1 MDYLSKR
8 IIKNYKIEFF
18 DLVQDLRNDLGDNWE
33 FHHYLVGSARRN
45 MVLDSNEGFD
55 LDFHL
60 MLTKWPTELSDEEI
74 KKEIMDSINNVKPDH
89 LSNSKDSTHV
99 ITLKCVQEE
108 KLVYS
113 YDIAIIHKEIK
124 SQILKN
130 EKKDGRNGPYHFVDI
145 PDSSAFFEKYRK
157 IKGPQMW
164 QDLRDNYRGKK
175 ETQHLVNKEY
185 RIYSFALLQSA
196 TNEVLQKYG
205 KI

>member
-1 MDYLSKR
+1 MEYLSKR
-8 IIKNYKIEFF
+8 VIKNYKIEFF
-18 DLVQDLRNDLGDNWE
+18 DLVEDLRKDLGDNWE

-60 MLTKWPTELSDEEI
+60 MLTKWPAELSDEEI
-74 KKEIMDSINNVKPDH
+74 KKEIMKSIDNVKPDH

-99 ITLKCVQEE
+99 ITLKCVQDD

-130 EKKDGRNGPYHFVDI
+130 EKQNDSNGPYHFVDI
-145 PDSSAFFEKYRK
+145 PDSSAFFVKYRM
-157 IKGPQMW
+157 IRGPQMW
-164 QDLRDNYRGKK
+164 QDLRDIYKTKK
-175 ETQHLVNKEY
+175 EEQHLVKKED

-205 KI
+205 ME